1 MMEPTDNAIHAGCLG
16 NVNATW
22 TFHGVAAHSARP
34 WFGDNAITRAAAGVT
49 ALAAHEPE
57 PHQFDGLEFV
67 EVASVTKISGGIAMN
82 VIPGEATA
90 HVNYR
95 YAPGRTPEEA
105 EARLAELCA
114 GHGELRIDANA
125 PSGAV
130 ARGPLRGRAD
140 RRRRP
145 RGGAE
150 AGLDAGG
157 GVRPRGRPGDQLRAR
172 RPAAGAYARRGDL
185 GRGARPE
192 LSGAG
197 GLRRGAMK
205 PSPVLSSLRT
215 YPFVRLTD
223 AKREL
228 LARGVEVVDFG
239 IGEPREDTP
248 PFIREAVAGALQPK
262 STYPL
267 AEGLPE
273 LRAAIAAWIE
283 RRFGPAL
290 DPGTEVLP
298 TLGSKEAIFHLAQ
311 VVGGDSVVVTT
322 PGYPVAERGAAF
334 AGKQVLELPLLAER
348 GFLPDLDAVDWSRV
362 GILWLNYPNNPT
374 AATAPLELYERAA
387 AIAREHDVVV
397 ASDEAYSEI
406 YFGAEPPASAL
417 QVADRRNVIALNTL
431 SKRSSMPGYRS
442 GFVAGDPEVIAALKR
457 YRPNVGVAPP
467 EFIQIGAAAA
477 WADEAHVEDVR
488 ALYRAKREVLLPVF
502 EAAGI
507 HHAGGDAT
515 FFLWLDAG
523 ERADPLAAALLERGV
538 VVAPGSF
545 FGPAGEGFLRL
556 ALVPTLAECERAA
569 ALLASVVGVQGGV
582 EAGPGA

>member
-1 MMEPTDNAIHAGCLG
+1 
-16 NVNATW
+16 
-22 TFHGVAAHSARP
+22 
-34 WFGDNAITRAAAGVT
+34 
-49 ALAAHEPE
+49 
-57 PHQFDGLEFV
+57 
-67 EVASVTKISGGIAMN
+67 
-82 VIPGEATA
+82 
-90 HVNYR
+90 
-95 YAPGRTPEEA
+95 
-105 EARLAELCA
+105 
-114 GHGELRIDANA
+114 
-125 PSGAV
+125 
-130 ARGPLRGRAD
+130 
-140 RRRRP
+140 
-145 RGGAE
+145 
-150 AGLDAGG
+150 
-157 GVRPRGRPGDQLRAR
+157 
-172 RPAAGAYARRGDL
+172 
-185 GRGARPE
+185 
-192 LSGAG
+192 
-197 GLRRGAMK
+197 MK
-205 PSPVLSSLRT
+205 PSPILTGLKT

-334 AGKQVLELPLLAER
+334 AGKRVLELPLLAER
-348 GFLPDLDAVDWSRV
+348 DFLPDLQAVDWSRV

-406 YFGAEPPASAL
+406 YFGTTPPASAL

-442 GFVAGDPEVIAALKR
+442 GFVAGDPDVIAALKR

-538 VVAPGSF
+538 VLAPGSF

-569 ALLASVVGVQGGV
+569 ELLAEGLVVGVQGGV